1 MSELI
6 WKIIWPFPSSWD
18 GLGKTKRGTT
28 HISRIIL
35 SKKEKKILYFRD
47 FFLSHYQ
54 TYELTVALNLDNPRQ
69 VGLYALRCDSCR
81 AQTFSPFAS
90 KLICA
95 LNMNLLHVCASFE
108 FVPSCMKMFLS
119 SSRIYLLESLFPLL
133 RNYCPPWIHSF
144 SLVFHSL
151 LLLPQTSPERNRI
164 HLR

>member
-1 MSELI
+1 MVWGKPREAQPIFRELF
-6 WKIIWPFPSSWD
+6 FPKKKKKSS
-18 GLGKTKRGTT
+18 
-28 HISRIIL
+28 IL
-35 SKKEKKILYFRD
+35 ET

-54 TYELTVALNLDNPRQ
+54 AYELTVALNLDNPRQ

-95 LNMNLLHVCASFE
+95 LNTNLLHVCASFG
-108 FVPSCMKMFLS
+108 FAPSCMKMFLS